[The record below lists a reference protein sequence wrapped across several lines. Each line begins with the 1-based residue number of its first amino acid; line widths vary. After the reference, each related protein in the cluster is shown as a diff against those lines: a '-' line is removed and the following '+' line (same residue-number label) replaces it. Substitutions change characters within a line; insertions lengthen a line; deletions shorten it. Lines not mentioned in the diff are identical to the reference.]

1 MIVTIDGPAGSGK
14 STVAKMVGSRSRL
27 VYLNSGNI
35 YRAITSGLL
44 KELGVDEVRGSIPD
58 RAQSLVNTA
67 SEFHI
72 QVSGGTDD
80 ASPAQQGDILFN
92 GTLLGDE
99 ELRSDLVDSLVAQV
113 SSIPEIRELVNTILR
128 KEALDKD
135 VVVEG
140 RDMSTIV
147 FPRAELQFYLDASI
161 QARAKRR
168 LDQGTSSLSYEE
180 LVDTIARRDRI
191 DKEKDVGAL
200 KLSPQARYLDT
211 SDLTIEQV
219 CEIVLRSIREHK

>member
-1 MIVTIDGPAGSGK
+1 MTVTIDGPAGSGK
-14 STVAKMVGSRSRL
+14 STVAKMVGARSSL

-44 KELGVDEVRGSIPD
+44 KRLGNAEMRRSISDKPHT
-58 RAQSLVNTA
+58 LVKTA
-67 SEFHI
+67 SRFHI
-72 QVSGGTDD
+72 VVSSGNDD
-80 ASPAQQGDILFN
+80 AVPAQQGDILFN

-99 ELRSDLVDSLVAQV
+99 VLRSDLVDSLVAQV

-147 FPRAELQFYLDASI
+147 FPHAELQFYLDASI

-168 LDQGTSSLSYEE
+168 LDQGISSLSYEE
-180 LVDTIARRDRI
+180 LVESIANRDHI

-219 CEIVLRSIREHK
+219 CEIVLESIREHK